1 MRVNCCRSDNTVELA
16 TCGLGASCAGSCTAL
31 GAFLC
36 PSGNCSGDCEI
47 SLEQETTGNCTG
59 DCEISSEQETNQIEV
74 IQDYAAATKP
84 SWAFKGCPRA
94 GCPVWQNK
102 GCCYHP
108 TCRERRSRTCSW
120 LNYLTG
126 KIPSFFSNF
135 ACWGMNYLTCTY
147 CGFFPVFCELTITF
161 QGRLAHCQAVCP
173 MAIGLV
179 RCRRFQSAAPHSWT
193 KMHSHTR
200 VSLDTFVKHIIS
212 KQVSSL
218 KPAWNSWN
226 N

>member
-1 MRVNCCRSDNTVELA
+1 MP
-16 TCGLGASCAGSCTAL
+16 
-31 GAFLC
+31 F
-36 PSGNCSGDCEI
+36 
-47 SLEQETTGNCTG
+47 
-59 DCEISSEQETNQIEV
+59 EQETNEIE
-74 IQDYAAATKP
+74 ARRWSAATLP
-84 SWAFKGCPRA
+84 SSAFNWCPRA
-94 GCPVWQNK
+94 GCPVWWNK

-108 TCRERRSRTCSW
+108 TCKERRSRACSW

-161 QGRLAHCQAVCP
+161 QGRLAHCQAACP

-200 VSLDTFVKHIIS
+200 VSLNTFVQTDFQTAFFTETSLEFI
-212 KQVSSL
+212 KQFYLIKSIFS
-218 KPAWNSWN
+218 PSMPS
-226 N
+226 